1 MIINAPTIRTV
12 QFENLTFSPLLLELV
27 ASQPEDVELFVKAED
42 APVGV
47 KAGPGKYAETTAG
60 PERAISPPNGELK
73 ERFMETMRE
82 LSVKTDGPATKAKAV
97 KAKGS
102 KLKDKTE
109 QTGADEV
116 PKLSVGASMMAALK
130 KGGRGKPVQ
139 VSCLDTSSTGLMKAL
154 RQRCGVQRSKLV
166 RGPRIP
172 RSGRWTTCR
181 RAPLESAVETYG
193 SA

>member
-1 MIINAPTIRTV
+1 MVRLSVAREQRLISVYNLTIHSHLYRILTPSGSNFLDFGSVIINAPTIRTV

-139 VSCLDTSSTGLMKAL
+139 VSCLDNRL
-154 RQRCGVQRSKLV
+154 QD
-166 RGPRIP
+166 
-172 RSGRWTTCR
+172 
-181 RAPLESAVETYG
+181 
-193 SA
+193 